1 MLTAEVWQMWVVFG
15 FVIVT
20 VILYSREDITMEMAS
35 LAILSGLLIFFFMF
49 PVPDA
54 TGKNMLS
61 PTTLLSGFANPA
73 LIAVLALLVVGEGM
87 FQTGALDA
95 PARLISDLG
104 ANRPQLTIA
113 VTFVI
118 IAAVSA
124 FLNNTPV
131 TVMFIPV
138 LATLAQRMHIH
149 PSKVM
154 MGVSYSSI
162 LGGMTTLIGS
172 STNLLVGGVVTHA
185 GLPGI
190 HIFDFAVP
198 GILLASIGL
207 LYTLF
212 IVPHLLPER
221 EGASNEI
228 AGNPSN
234 EIAGNIAAG
243 GTTGKQYI
251 AQIGVSHGHPLVGAR
266 SASGLF
272 PEIKD
277 MTIRMIQRG
286 EHPILPPFEDVV
298 LQPGDE
304 IIVAA
309 TRQTLTD
316 ALKSGSK
323 IFEGMLEE
331 RFAEGAETDAPTK
344 PTGELTIVEAVVAP
358 ASRMVG
364 QTIEQIAF
372 RNATG
377 CIVLAIQ
384 RRSRMIRTRLDD
396 IRLEAGDVLLILGKR
411 SQLQALR
418 HNRDIILLEWSATD
432 LPDPKLARRAL
443 VIFGAMIIGVL
454 VAGVPIEVM
463 AVMAAAAAIGFGVL
477 NVRQASQAIDR
488 RIFLM
493 VGATIALAAA
503 LEATGGAQSIAE
515 SAVGL
520 FSGFGPGFI
529 LSALFFVGAIT
540 TNVLS
545 NNATAV
551 LLTPIAISTAREL
564 NVDPMPFVYGVIFAA
579 NCSYATPIGY
589 QTNLLVMGPGHY
601 TFNDFIKAGTPLV
614 ILIWLAYSLFA
625 PWYYGF

>member
-1 MLTAEVWQMWVVFG
+1 MLTAEVWQMWVVYG
-15 FVIVT
+15 FIIAT
-20 VILYSREDITMEMAS
+20 VILYSRETISSELSS
-35 LAILSGLLIFFFMF
+35 LIILSSLLVFFYLF

-54 TGKNMLS
+54 GGKNQLS

-73 LIAVLALLVVGEGM
+73 LIAVLALLVIGEGM
-87 FQTGALDA
+87 FQTNALNA
-95 PARLISDLG
+95 PARFISDLG
-104 ANRPQLTIA
+104 ARRPKLTVA
-113 VTFVI
+113 LTFTLI
-118 IAAVSA
+118 SFVSA
-124 FLNNTPV
+124 FLNDTPV

-138 LATLAQRMHIH
+138 LATLAQRLRLH

-154 MGVSYSSI
+154 MGVSFASI
-162 LGGMTTLIGS
+162 LGGMTTLIGT
-172 STNLLVGGVVTHA
+172 STNLLASGVVTRA
-185 GLPGI
+185 GLPPM
-190 HIFDFAVP
+190 HIFDFTIP
-198 GILLASIGL
+198 GALLASVGL
-207 LYTLF
+207 LYLIF
-212 IVPHLLPER
+212 VVPRLLPER
-221 EGASNEI
+221 EGATSEI
-228 AGNPSN
+228 ANSSEPT
-234 EIAGNIAAG
+234 A
-243 GTTGKQYI
+243 GKQYI
-251 AQIGVSHGHPLVGAR
+251 AQIGVGHGHPLVGAR

-272 PEIKD
+272 PEIKN

-309 TRQTLTD
+309 TRQTLTE
-316 ALKSGSK
+316 ALKSGGK

-331 RFAEGAETDAPTK
+331 RFAEGAEVDAPSK
-344 PTGELTIVEAVVAP
+344 PSGELTIVEAVVAP

-396 IRLEAGDVLLILGKR
+396 IRLESGDVLLILGKR
-411 SQLQALR
+411 NQIQALR

-432 LPDPKLARRAL
+432 LPDPKLSRRAVL
-443 VIFGAMIIGVL
+443 IFAAMMGGVL
-454 VAGVPIEVM
+454 IGGVPIEIM
-463 AVMAAAAAIGFGVL
+463 AVVAAASSIIFGVL
-477 NVRQASQAIDR
+477 SVSQASKAIDR

-493 VGATIALAAA
+493 VGASIALASA
-503 LEATGGAQSIAE
+503 LDFTGGAVAIAE
-515 SAVGL
+515 ASVHL

-529 LSALFFVGAIT
+529 LSALVLVGAII

-551 LLTPIAISTAREL
+551 LLTPIAISTAQAL
-564 NVDPMPFVYGVIFAA
+564 NLDPMPFVYGVIFAA
-579 NCSYATPIGY
+579 NCSFATPIGY

-614 ILIWLAYSLFA
+614 ILIWLTYSLFA